1 MKIELVK
8 EYNKQGQIS
17 YYVKVDGEIYPQSIN
32 IELLPTLKIFD
43 VIKAQFTQA
52 KIEVLLVEEI

>member
-8 EYNKQGQIS
+8 EYNKQGQVS
-17 YYVKVDGEIYPQSIN
+17 YYVKVDGEIHLQSVN
-32 IELLPTLKIFD
+32 TELLPTLKIFD
-43 VIKAQFTQA
+43 VIKSKYTQA